1 MNSKPQSSGKISS
14 NLKILHKLMENSS
27 DIIALVDSDFIIQY
41 ESPSIRK
48 ILGYSPKDLI
58 GQNALINCH
67 PDDTQGVIE
76 AVRQL
81 ISNPS
86 KSQTVKYRYKHKNG
100 SWKVLESI
108 GTNLIDDE
116 LIQGLV
122 INTRDIT
129 ERSRR
134 EEEQAFLVEATT
146 ILNSSLN
153 YKKTLSSVAK
163 LTVPRFAD
171 WSIVHILEDG
181 QAPQI
186 VALHIEPDKIPL
198 AQELRRKYPPDPDA
212 NFGLSQVLK
221 TGKPELTTKLL
232 DSMIRGSAKD
242 EEHYQMLKQLGIESC
257 IYVPIKLRKKILG
270 VITLVSSNK
279 HKLYSERDVKFI
291 EELATRAAIAID
303 NAQLYKAAKNEVK
316 KTKKA
321 ELYVQQTNKELEGKV
336 KKRTKQLQEINDS
349 LEEEISK
356 HLQAQ
361 KALEILTGELER
373 SNKELQ
379 DFASVASHDL
389 QEPLRKI
396 QAFGDRL
403 NAKYS
408 EVLGTDG
415 KDYLDRMLNASKRMQ
430 ILINDLLTFSRIT
443 TKAQP
448 FRKINLTRIFSEV
461 ISDLEIRIE
470 STHAKIEYSELPSI
484 EADPLQI
491 RQLFQNIL
499 SNALKFHKTDT
510 LPIIK
515 VYTKYTT
522 LLDGTIDGGESKKAV
537 EIIIEDN
544 GIGFDEKYLDRIF
557 NVFQRLHNQTEYSGT
572 GVGLAVCRKIVE
584 RHRGHITAKSILG
597 QGSSFIITLP
607 LKQNQE

>member
-1 MNSKPQSSGKISS
+1 
-14 NLKILHKLMENSS
+14 
-27 DIIALVDSDFIIQY
+27 
-41 ESPSIRK
+41 
-48 ILGYSPKDLI
+48 
-58 GQNALINCH
+58 
-67 PDDTQGVIE
+67 
-76 AVRQL
+76 
-81 ISNPS
+81 
-86 KSQTVKYRYKHKNG
+86 
-100 SWKVLESI
+100 
-108 GTNLIDDE
+108 
-116 LIQGLV
+116 
-122 INTRDIT
+122 
-129 ERSRR
+129 
-134 EEEQAFLVEATT
+134 
-146 ILNSSLN
+146 
-153 YKKTLSSVAK
+153 
-163 LTVPRFAD
+163 
-171 WSIVHILEDG
+171 
-181 QAPQI
+181 
-186 VALHIEPDKIPL
+186 
-198 AQELRRKYPPDPDA
+198 
-212 NFGLSQVLK
+212 
-221 TGKPELTTKLL
+221 
-232 DSMIRGSAKD
+232 
-242 EEHYQMLKQLGIESC
+242 
-257 IYVPIKLRKKILG
+257 
-270 VITLVSSNK
+270 
-279 HKLYSERDVKFI
+279 
-291 EELATRAAIAID
+291 
-303 NAQLYKAAKNEVK
+303 
-316 KTKKA
+316 
-321 ELYVQQTNKELEGKV
+321 
-336 KKRTKQLQEINDS
+336 
-349 LEEEISK
+349 
-356 HLQAQ
+356 
-361 KALEILTGELER
+361 
-373 SNKELQ
+373 
-379 DFASVASHDL
+379 
-389 QEPLRKI
+389 
-396 QAFGDRL
+396 
-403 NAKYS
+403 
-408 EVLGTDG
+408 LGTDG